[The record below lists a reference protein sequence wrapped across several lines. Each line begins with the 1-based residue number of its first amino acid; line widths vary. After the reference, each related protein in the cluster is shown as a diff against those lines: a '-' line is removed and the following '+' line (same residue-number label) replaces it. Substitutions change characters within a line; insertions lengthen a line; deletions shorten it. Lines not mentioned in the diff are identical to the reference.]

1 MSTKTI
7 KILEKLT
14 GGPLTFA
21 KMLEG
26 IRKSD
31 EVTQVDIANAVGVS
45 KGLICD
51 IEKGRRLPTFEQ
63 AKNIAK
69 FLGYSVEGFISILI
83 QDQLREANLKMKVTL
98 EKAS

>member
-7 KILEKLT
+7 KYLEKLT

-21 KMLEG
+21 KMLQG

-31 EVTQVDIANAVGVS
+31 EVSQVELAHAIGIS
-45 KGLICD
+45 KGLVCD

-63 AKNIAK
+63 AREMAK

-83 QDQLREANLKMKVTL
+83 QDQLRNAKISMKVTL